1 MTRLELDCIVEKTSV
16 EFLND
21 LNLLLSRNST
31 RCIYK
36 SQSHQFI
43 L

>member
-1 MTRLELDCIVEKTSV
+1 MTRLGLDCIVEKTSV

-21 LNLLLSRNST
+21 LNLLLSR
-31 RCIYK
+31 CIYK